1 MSTYGKSRPGLVI
14 YLTGVGVPLAQD
26 MSQDVNENCSHV
38 VHYATFSTWGRSQ
51 EHSRKELFI
60 WQNGAGTQSLMNPT
74 FDKHV
79 IERQAKDTNQE
90 IKERTCKEVNYI
102 MKQNIGIT
110 LGNSV

>member
-1 MSTYGKSRPGLVI
+1 MKTAPTLFIMRHFRPEEEAKNTLGK
-14 YLTGVGVPLAQD
+14 
-26 MSQDVNENCSHV
+26 
-38 VHYATFSTWGRSQ
+38 
-51 EHSRKELFI
+51 KLFI